1 MVDLLRCF
9 FTIFDLF
16 SGVQGHSLRS
26 GRGAYGLIKR
36 LAVLQVFVLANME
49 VIVNTKFTKYD
60 YSLYGRKTVFKKGLL
75 LPA

>member
-1 MVDLLRCF
+1 MLRG
-9 FTIFDLF
+9 LY
-16 SGVQGHSLRS
+16 
-26 GRGAYGLIKR
+26 AYGLIKR

>member
-1 MVDLLRCF
+1 MVR
-9 FTIFDLF
+9 
-16 SGVQGHSLRS
+16 
-26 GRGAYGLIKR
+26 R
-36 LAVLQVFVLANME
+36 LAVLQVFVLAEVE